1 MQIEDTRVSE
11 HMIDRLRLA
20 GHKLTPP
27 RQAVLQVLDE
37 GDEHLSHSEILERG
51 QAIYPAL
58 GRATVYRTL
67 ELLTSL
73 GIVRPI
79 YLGASQSVCFTRA
92 DGAHHHLICSECG
105 QVIEFDEC
113 ILDQL
118 QESLS
123 ERLNFQIRGH
133 LLEFYGRCDR
143 CQ

>member
-1 MQIEDTRVSE
+1 MSE
-11 HMIDRLRLA
+11 HMIDRLHLA

-27 RQAVLQVLDE
+27 RRAVLQVLDE
-37 GDEHLSHSEILERG
+37 SHEHLSHSEILERG

-67 ELLTSL
+67 ELLNSL
-73 GIVRPI
+73 GVVRPI

-92 DGAHHHLICSECG
+92 DGAHHHLICSDCG

-143 CQ
+143 CQG

>member
-1 MQIEDTRVSE
+1 MSE
-11 HMIDRLRLA
+11 HMIDRLHFA

-27 RQAVLQVLDE
+27 RRAVLQVLDE
-37 GDEHLSHSEILERG
+37 SHEHLSHSEILERG

-67 ELLTSL
+67 ELLNSL
-73 GIVRPI
+73 GVVRPI

-92 DGAHHHLICSECG
+92 DGAHHHLICSDCG

-143 CQ
+143 CQG

>member
-1 MQIEDTRVSE
+1 MSE

-37 GDEHLSHSEILERG
+37 GGEHLSHSEILERG

-133 LLEFYGRCDR
+133 LLEFYGQCDR
-143 CQ
+143 CQE